1 MRLFARVLLDF
12 DPHPF
17 ILLLLTIFQFLF
29 FASDSIGISATEYRN
44 FEKSIIDYRQHL
56 NPRFKK
62 IKRNSTRYIIVHTS
76 ECDLKTALKI
86 VSKGKQDNYRW
97 VSRGGHTHYVIAR
110 DGQTYRILDKKY
122 RASHAGLSM
131 WNGET
136 GLNRSSVGIELVAY
150 HNGSITNNQ
159 YKSIRL
165 LINILRNVY
174 SLHSRSVL
182 THSQVAYD
190 KPDEQIPYYHRG
202 RKHCA
207 RNFDWIRAG
216 IGPTWPYDPDV
227 KTGRLRPEPEL
238 AAIFYGNKL
247 QKEKIR
253 VADVIDQKQTVW
265 AIARGKYNS
274 PDTLYK
280 LPNGWI
286 ISGNRVDSRIGW
298 HWIPDGTKVFIF

>member
-1 MRLFARVLLDF
+1 MKLFIGVFANLAL
-12 DPHPF
+12 HPF
-17 ILLLLTIFQFLF
+17 ILFILTIFHFLLF
-29 FASDSIGISATEYRN
+29 TSNSFGISATDCQN
-44 FEKSIIDYRQHL
+44 FQKSIIDYRQHL

-76 ECDLKTALKI
+76 ECDLKTTLKI
-86 VSKGKQDNYRW
+86 VSKGKQDNYKW

-110 DGQTYRILDKKY
+110 NGRTYRILDKKY
-122 RASHAGLSM
+122 RAAHAGLSM

-136 GLNRSSVGIELVAY
+136 GLNRGSVGIELVAY

-174 SLHSRSVL
+174 SLNSRFVL

-202 RKHCA
+202 RKLCA
-207 RNFDWIRAG
+207 RNFDRIRAG
-216 IGPTWPYDPDV
+216 LGPTWPYDPDV

-247 QKEKIR
+247 QSEKKR

-280 LPNGWI
+280 LPDGWI

-298 HWIPDGTKVFIF
+298 HWIPDGTKIFIF